1 VRPSL
6 AEFSGTFGPVVA
18 ATVYATG
25 CLSGAHLNPA
35 VSLAFAL
42 TRHSPHRDL
51 LPHGIA
57 QLVGGVAAGP
67 MLRLLF
73 GPAAS
78 LGSRLPRG
86 PVWQSIGLEGLRGS
100 CFA

>member
-1 VRPSL
+1 MRPYP
-6 AEFSGTFGPVVA
+6 AGFIGTFGPVVA
-18 ATVYATG
+18 ATVHATG

-42 TRHSPHRDL
+42 TRHFPHRDL
-51 LPHGIA
+51 LPHWIA
-57 QLVGGVAAGP
+57 QFVAGVAAGP

-78 LGSRLPRG
+78 LGTGLPRG
-86 PVWQSIGLEGLRGS
+86 PAWQSVVLEDLRGS